1 MGDYGQLHQTEVLL
15 KVLDKVHRN
24 YSEVGVIVNC
34 YITFVLVMLSITFL
48 KIKDYLLHWWRAVF
62 WTKLIVGLVSLG
74 EWIWDWLW
82 EVHLCT
88 SFPLSPPSIR
98 EFRASQWGP
107 EHSGMATELP
117 TSKFIMYRWGTNIY
131 GKLLSFGRLCSMF
144 WSCTDS
150 PVKSTFHI
158 KS

>member
-82 EVHLCT
+82 DTPVYFIFPLPTIHQRIQ
-88 SFPLSPPSIR
+88 SFPMRAR
-98 EFRASQWGP
+98 EQWHG
-107 EHSGMATELP
+107 HRIAF

-131 GKLLSFGRLCSMF
+131 GKLIF
-144 WSCTDS
+144 W
-150 PVKSTFHI
+150 
-158 KS
+158 

>member
-24 YSEVGVIVNC
+24 YSEVGVIVNF

-62 WTKLIVGLVSLG
+62 WTRLIVGLVSLG

-107 EHSGMATELP
+107 ENSGMATELP
-117 TSKFIMYRWGTNIY
+117 LPVNS
-131 GKLLSFGRLCSMF
+131 L
-144 WSCTDS
+144 CTDEG
-150 PVKSTFHI
+150 PTFMENYFLLVGYVQCFGVALI
-158 KS
+158 LQ